1 MHRPRTST
9 CPENVEKVR
18 KLIEDN
24 NCLSCSQIGSL
35 TGIDEDAV
43 NRILIRDLHK
53 KSVCC
58 KWLPHS
64 LTEENKME
72 RIHCAQVMIE
82 TYSRRRS
89 RVSVIVIDEKW
100 VYLRNVCQK
109 ETMRAW
115 VDGAGERPIAARR
128 TISHRKVLIILACN
142 YSKSL
147 FYHEVLYD
155 VRGELSTLQDTLSS
169 WNACALNLSPCYQDG
184 RL

>member
-9 CPENVEKVR
+9 CRGECGECKNVEKVR

-24 NCLSCSQIGSL
+24 NCLSCTQIGSL

-43 NRILIRDLHK
+43 GLNRILIRDLHK

-64 LTEENKME
+64 LAEENKME

-82 TYSRRRS
+82 TYYRRRS
-89 RVSVIVIDEKW
+89 RVNVIVIDEKR

-115 VDGAGERPIAARR
+115 VRR
-128 TISHRKVLIILACN
+128 RCWRSTKSCQENHFRSQSPDNSCLQLFLVVVL
-142 YSKSL
+142 S
-147 FYHEVLYD
+147 
-155 VRGELSTLQDTLSS
+155 
-169 WNACALNLSPCYQDG
+169 
-184 RL
+184 